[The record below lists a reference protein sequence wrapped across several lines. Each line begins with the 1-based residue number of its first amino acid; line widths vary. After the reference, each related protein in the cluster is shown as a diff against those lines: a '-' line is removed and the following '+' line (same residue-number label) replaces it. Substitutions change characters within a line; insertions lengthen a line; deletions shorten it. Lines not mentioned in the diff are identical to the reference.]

1 MAGNKGWIVTTS
13 ADRSISDITKDLK
26 EAGFDISQ
34 VLEHIGS
41 ITGAA
46 AEETVPKLRS
56 IRGVV
61 DVSPD
66 QPIDIGPPDSPETW

>member
-1 MAGNKGWIVTTS
+1 MAESKRWIVTTS
-13 ADRSISDITKDLK
+13 ADRPIGEIARDLK
-26 EAGFDISQ
+26 DAGFAVGR
-34 VLEHIGS
+34 VLEAIGA

-46 AEETVPKLRS
+46 AEETVARLRS

-66 QPIDIGPPDSPETW
+66 RPVDIGPPDSA